1 MCQWIRLTME
11 CLSSLSKCSSSRAK
25 PSNSGW
31 NVNRLAG
38 RGASGSS
45 SQRSLAEPVYWCCI
59 VNRLATLTNVVS
71 CHIHWKLCRAP
82 GWCRLGPWSLKS
94 FFRHTDQCPLPRCVV
109 PHSLEV
115 MSCPTADAGL
125 AVGVW
130 NPFFATLTN
139 VSYLVVSCHIHW
151 KLCRAPGCCRL
162 GPCSVKS
169 ACSWCLARSDRG
181 HPVV

>member
-115 MSCPTADAGL
+115 MSCPRLTPAWPLEFEILFSPHWPMSLTSLFHATFTGSYVVPPADAGL
-125 AVGVW
+125 ALAVW
-130 NPFFATLTN
+130 SL
-139 VSYLVVSCHIHW
+139 
-151 KLCRAPGCCRL
+151 
-162 GPCSVKS
+162 
-169 ACSWCLARSDRG
+169 LAVD
-181 HPVV
+181 V